1 MTTITIQ
8 NGPTMQEKLQAL
20 LLKVCA
26 GTATVEERREMTRL
40 SLKVADLPKQTRE
53 DLRAAKVS
61 RLVTREAG
69 RILAILHPIRKLA
82 NMGQSLNDQSVMDL
96 IGAIEVYTGA
106 ALGSEQF
113 ETARSIASKRILH
126 REANPIVRRKKAK
139 VA

>member
-1 MTTITIQ
+1 
-8 NGPTMQEKLQAL
+8 MQEKLQAL

>member
-126 REANPIVRRKKAK
+126 REANPIVSRKKAK